1 MTKGGRARLLD
12 ASAAQPGSRLGR
24 RSLLCA
30 LVAFLLAVVGIGG
43 FAATPADAPEIVK
56 DVSTVSFMVLFL
68 VAAPAIHIFGILL
81 GLTALFRVGDSKG
94 LALLGTLLNL
104 ILILA
109 GAGLVYAGLQGMA
122 SFT

>member
-1 MTKGGRARLLD
+1 MTKWGRAGLLD
-12 ASAAQPGSRLGR
+12 ASAGQPVSRLGR

-30 LVAFLLAVVGIGG
+30 LLAFLLAAAGFVI
-43 FAATPADAPEIVK
+43 FAAMPDGAPEILK
-56 DVSTVSFMVLFL
+56 DVATVGFMVLFL
-68 VAAPAIHIFGILL
+68 VAAPAVHIFGVLC

-94 LALLGTLLNL
+94 LALLGILLNL
-104 ILILA
+104 ILVLA